1 MSNLNNEA
9 QPQLFTY
16 PQLHAW
22 LQPLSAFVS
31 LIVDMNPYD
40 TKLKHTAAA
49 LQQWLANATPPAL
62 APDCNWQIEL
72 RLYHE
77 DVWNGAEIPP
87 GIYNRWWY
95 VSFEKQHIY
104 IVAESEDDATT
115 GYPSVDARYYHAF
128 FSPHQQPEGMY
139 AGYMSGPLSVFIED
153 VLRCKEYCTPK
164 MQRFEADL
172 SFEHATPN
180 DSNGHE

>member
-1 MSNLNNEA
+1 MSKLNNET

-31 LIVDMNPYD
+31 LIVDMHPYD

-49 LQQWLANATPPAL
+49 LQQWLANATPPAA

-77 DVWNGAEIPP
+77 DVWKGAEIPP
-87 GIYNRWWY
+87 GIYQRWWY
-95 VSFEKQHIY
+95 VSFAKQHIS
-104 IVAESEDDATT
+104 IIAESEDDETT
-115 GYPSVDARYYHAF
+115 GYPSEDAFYYNAY
-128 FSPHQQPEGMY
+128 FSPQQQPEGMY
-139 AGYMSGPLSVFIED
+139 AGYMSGPLSEFVED
-153 VLRCKEYCTPK
+153 VLRCKAYCTPN

-172 SFEHATPN
+172 SFE
-180 DSNGHE
+180 